1 MWFFLVSSWPNVKK
15 LARFQQLLI
24 YFSFSSFLSTKWSP
38 RLFFFSSLSLVISKF
53 WWVYLAKLVEFTLGG
68 YANKNF
74 PTFLSKKWQKLF
86 WRGEGE
92 ITIHCVIWVRNDS
105 EGIINCKPE
114 AEILVQSFQLVHP
127 ISLVLNPS
135 WWVTR
140 FHRMFS
146 SHKMPC
152 QVPQHN
158 TCRYVLIMPGCF
170 KISCMKSTEHIYICI
185 QVMPVCSIMRV
196 LNQKVVQFGCQLG
209 VPLTIP
215 DPEQTLC

>member
-1 MWFFLVSSWPNVKK
+1 MLKR
-15 LARFQQLLI
+15 LARFQQWMI

-38 RLFFFSSLSLVISKF
+38 RLFLFSLSLCDIKILVSLFSKISWIYTMRLCKQKF
-53 WWVYLAKLVEFTLGG
+53 PNISVQKVPKVVVEGG
-68 YANKNF
+68 GGNHHSLCN
-74 PTFLSKKWQKLF
+74 LSEKWFQ
-86 WRGEGE
+86 
-92 ITIHCVIWVRNDS
+92 
-105 EGIINCKPE
+105 GIINCRSE
-114 AEILVQSFQLVHP
+114 AEMLVQSFQLVHP

-170 KISCMKSTEHIYICI
+170 KISCMKSTEHIYMYNKLC
-185 QVMPVCSIMRV
+185 
-196 LNQKVVQFGCQLG
+196 QF
-209 VPLTIP
+209 VK
-215 DPEQTLC
+215 